1 MNLIFCKHKK
11 KLKKHKLHL
20 IFAISPTKA
29 KKHGFIIF
37 LQAKE
42 GQRPWLQF
50 FASLKSSN
58 DFNFLQSV
66 KTTPKDELHFA
77 SCKSSQTIY

>member
-1 MNLIFCKHKK
+1 MKLIFCKLKRKKMNLIFCKHKK

-50 FASLKSSN
+50 FASLKN
-58 DFNFLQSV
+58 
-66 KTTPKDELHFA
+66 KEL
-77 SCKSSQTIY
+77 K